1 MRIDIISIFPDFFE
15 PLKLS
20 IIGKAQEKNLVEI
33 NIHDLRDFTHDKHKT
48 VDDAPYGG
56 GPGMVMS
63 PTPWGD
69 AIDSILNSTEQ
80 ATLIIPTPA
89 GETFIQKT
97 ANQLTTEE
105 HLIFACGRYEGI
117 DARVAQHYTN
127 SEKIKEVKEIS
138 LGNYVLNG
146 GEVASIAIIE
156 AVTRL
161 IPGVL
166 GNEESARDDSFAPGE
181 MEDRTEGPIFTRPP
195 VWRDL
200 EVPEILLSGDHK
212 KIADWRKSQ
221 QSSATPK
228 SS

>member
-1 MRIDIISIFPDFFE
+1 MRIDIITIFPDFFE

-20 IIGKAQEKNLVEI
+20 LIGKAQEKEI
-33 NIHDLRDFTHDKHKT
+33 LNIKIHQLRDFTQDKHKT
-48 VDDAPYGG
+48 VDDTPYGG

-63 PTPWGD
+63 PVPWGE
-69 AIDSILNSTEQ
+69 AIDSILTETDQ
-80 ATLIIPTPA
+80 ATLIIPTPS

-97 ANQLTTEE
+97 ANQLATED

-117 DARVAQHYTN
+117 DARVAQHYIN

-166 GNEESARDDSFAPGE
+166 GNEESAIDDSFAPGE
-181 MEDRTEGPIFTRPP
+181 MEDRTEGPIYTRPP
-195 VWRDL
+195 SWRNL
-200 EVPEILLSGDHK
+200 EVPQILLSGNHQE
-212 KIADWRKSQ
+212 IAKWRKE
-221 QSSATPK
+221 K
-228 SS
+228 RKEL

>member
-1 MRIDIISIFPDFFE
+1 MRIDIITIFPDFFE

-20 IIGKAQEKNLVEI
+20 LIGKAQEKEI
-33 NIHDLRDFTHDKHKT
+33 LNIKIHQLRDFTQDKHKT
-48 VDDAPYGG
+48 VDDTPYGG

-63 PTPWGD
+63 PVPWGE
-69 AIDSILNSTEQ
+69 AIDSILTETDQ
-80 ATLIIPTPA
+80 ATLIIPTPS

-97 ANQLTTEE
+97 ANQLATED

-117 DARVAQHYTN
+117 DARVAQHYIN

-146 GEVASIAIIE
+146 GEVAAIAIIE

-166 GNEESARDDSFAPGE
+166 GNEESAIDDSFAPGE
-181 MEDRTEGPIFTRPP
+181 MEDRAEGPIYTRPP
-195 VWRDL
+195 SWRNL
-200 EVPEILLSGDHK
+200 EVPQILLSGNHQE
-212 KIADWRKSQ
+212 IAKWRKE
-221 QSSATPK
+221 K
-228 SS
+228 RKEL

>member
-1 MRIDIISIFPDFFE
+1 MKIDIITIFPDFFE
-15 PLKLS
+15 PLKISL
-20 IIGKAQEKNLVEI
+20 IGKAQEKDLLEI
-33 NIHDLRDFTHDKHKT
+33 NVHDLRDFTHDKHKT

-63 PTPWGD
+63 PTPWGE
-69 AIDSILNSTEQ
+69 AIDSVLNTTEQ
-80 ATLIIPTPA
+80 ATLIIPTPS

-97 ANQLTTEE
+97 ANSLSSED

-117 DARVAQHYTN
+117 DSRVAQHYIH
-127 SEKIKEVKEIS
+127 SQKIKEVKEIS

-146 GEVASIAIIE
+146 GEVAAIAIIE

-166 GNEESARDDSFAPGE
+166 GNEESAIDDSFAPGE

-195 VWRDL
+195 LWRGL

-221 QSSATPK
+221 QKPL
-228 SS
+228 